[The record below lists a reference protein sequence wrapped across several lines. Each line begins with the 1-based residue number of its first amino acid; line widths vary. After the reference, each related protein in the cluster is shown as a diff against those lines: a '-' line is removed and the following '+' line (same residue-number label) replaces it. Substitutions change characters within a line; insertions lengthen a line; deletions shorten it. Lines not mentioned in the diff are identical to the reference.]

1 VLENK
6 RFRLEIDPQTG
17 CVASLRDKQAGI
29 EVFSGLA
36 ARPVVLAD
44 LSDTWGHDTFRW
56 EDVIGAFEVE
66 TVKLVEHGPVKSVIR
81 VINTYGTSHLT
92 QDFMMYPDREQI
104 DVRVVVDWREQ
115 LKMLK
120 LRFPV
125 NVKFMK
131 VTRESA
137 YGHIEFFANGDEY
150 PVQSWVDVS
159 GTAREREIP
168 YGLSVLNDGK
178 YSLDVNVRDIGLTLL
193 RSPAYAHHIPAE
205 LKPAEQYAYIDQ
217 GVQQCNYTLLPHS
230 GSWETAGT
238 ARRAIELNQ
247 RMVPLFVTSHPDG
260 KLPQSDA
267 FISVEPENIM
277 VTVLKQAEDDD
288 ALIVRAVETSK
299 FAVRGEINL
308 PHWERTIAANFGPC
322 EIKTFRVP
330 RDPDQPVS
338 EVNLLE
344 WPA

>member
-1 VLENK
+1 
-6 RFRLEIDPQTG
+6 
-17 CVASLRDKQAGI
+17 
-29 EVFSGLA
+29 
-36 ARPVVLAD
+36 
-44 LSDTWGHDTFRW
+44 
-56 EDVIGAFEVE
+56 
-66 TVKLVEHGPVKSVIR
+66 
-81 VINTYGTSHLT
+81 
-92 QDFMMYPDREQI
+92 MYPDREQI

-125 NVKFMK
+125 NLKHMK

-137 YGHIEFFANGDEY
+137 YGHIEFFANGDEC

-159 GTAREREIP
+159 GTAREKEIP

-178 YSLDVNVRDIGLTLL
+178 YSLDVNVHDIGLTLL

-205 LKPAEQYAYIDQ
+205 LNSGERYVYIDQ
-217 GVQQCNYTLLPHS
+217 GIQHFNYTLLPHS

-238 ARRAIELNQ
+238 ARRAVELNQ
-247 RMVPLFVTSHPDG
+247 PMIPLFVTSHPDG
-260 KLPQSDA
+260 KLHQSETY
-267 FISVEPENIM
+267 ISVEPENIM

-288 ALIVRAVETSK
+288 ALIVRAVEISK
-299 FAVRGEINL
+299 SAVYGEIDL
-308 PHWERTIAANFGPC
+308 PQWERTIAANFDPC

-344 WPA
+344 WPM